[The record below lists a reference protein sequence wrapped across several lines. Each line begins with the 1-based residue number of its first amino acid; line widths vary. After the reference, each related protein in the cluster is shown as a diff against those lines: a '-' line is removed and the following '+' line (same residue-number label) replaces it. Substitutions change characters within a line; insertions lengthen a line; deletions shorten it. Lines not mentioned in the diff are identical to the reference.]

1 MASTNA
7 SISTAFFD
15 YLFGDDV
22 GYLCIVRGAANG
34 DRLPHQYYSWPVEK
48 SKIALYVEEWT
59 PKTNLW
65 FCTTL
70 LSEKKRKKEFCLP
83 SNVIWADLD
92 FVHPTSVEP
101 PPSCVLQTS
110 PDKYQAFW
118 RLDAKLPADVIE
130 EYAKRIT
137 YTSGAD
143 KGGWGLTK
151 LMRVPNTTNHK
162 YGSILPTVEIKQL
175 VETLVPVGFF
185 EEMQPAQL
193 GVVTNGDVSFDFSDE
208 PIPDVEKLP
217 DVQSIIYAHRLKLQ
231 KQQASFANLFI
242 NEPSDK
248 EDWSARLWR
257 LINICFESEMDAT
270 ETFAIAL
277 EAKCNKY
284 QRDNRPVHYLWRD
297 VLKAQSR
304 QLAQSK
310 LQIIAGLKPLKMPN
324 LVDLD
329 EYEDDTFIRDYKK
342 WAVIATDAP
351 IQYHELCGYIGL
363 SAIVT
368 QGLRLETN
376 WGNFRP
382 HLWGLV
388 LGESTLTRKTT
399 SMNLIK
405 DVLLDI
411 EPEIIVASGG
421 SIEGI
426 ISAVAERPT
435 RVSMFF
441 QDEVSGLFDSMNKK
455 EYLAGMAET
464 FTLMYDVPKHLPR
477 TLRRETIILREP
489 YFMFFGG
496 GIRDRVYAL
505 LNEEYIL
512 SGFMPRFLVVSGE
525 NDLSTLRA
533 TGPPTH
539 VSMTQKNQVITTLS
553 DLKDIY
559 SVEVAAQVGTQSML
573 IPRIVDA
580 KLSNEAWEFFAKME
594 KQLVT
599 AGHDAHNQMVALP
612 VMQRLAFST
621 LKMAMLTAATRREPT
636 TDQTLEVTV
645 EDVKQSAFYT
655 QQWGL
660 HSIDLVNNA
669 GRPSTEKIL
678 DRILKFIKDNPD
690 VLRSTIMQ
698 RFRLGGK
705 EMREVMD
712 TLVGRGLVSMKST
725 SNGGIKFKSAE

>member
-1 MASTNA
+1 VASTNT

-15 YLFGDDV
+15 YLFGEDV
-22 GYLCIVRGAANG
+22 GYLCVVRGAANG
-34 DRLPHQYYSWPVEK
+34 ERLPHQYYAWPAER
-48 SKIALYVEEWT
+48 SKVGLYVEEWT

-83 SNVIWADLD
+83 SNIVWADLD
-92 FVHPTSVEP
+92 FVHPTSVDP
-101 PPSCVLQTS
+101 PPSCILQTS

-118 RLDAKLPADVIE
+118 RLDSKLPADVIE

-137 YTSGAD
+137 YSSGAD

-151 LMRVPNTTNHK
+151 LMRVPQTINHK
-162 YGSILPTVEIKQL
+162 YESIKPVIEIKQL
-175 VETLVPVGFF
+175 LETLVPTGFF
-185 EEMQPAQL
+185 EDIKPPQL
-193 GVVTNGDVSFDFSDE
+193 GVVSNGDASFNFDDD
-208 PIPDVEKLP
+208 PVPDVDKLP
-217 DVQSIIYAHRLKLQ
+217 DVQSVIYAHRVALQ
-231 KQQASFANLFI
+231 RQQQSFANLFI
-242 NEPSDK
+242 NEPSEK

-257 LINICFESEMDAT
+257 LINVCFECGMDTT
-270 ETFAIAL
+270 ETFTVAL
-277 EAKCNKY
+277 NAKCNKY
-284 QRDNRPVHYLWRD
+284 ERDNRPVSYLWRD

-310 LQIIAGLKPLKMPN
+310 LQIVAGLKPLKMPQ
-324 LVDLD
+324 LVDPDL
-329 EYEDDTFIRDYKK
+329 YQDDAFVKDYKT
-342 WAVIATDAP
+342 WAAVATDAP
-351 IQYHELCGYIGL
+351 IQYHELCAYIGL
-363 SAIVT
+363 SAVVT

-382 HLWGLV
+382 HLWGLL

-405 DVLLDI
+405 DMLIEI
-411 EPEIIVASGG
+411 EPELIVASGG

-426 ISAVAERPT
+426 ISAIAERPK

-477 TLRRETIILREP
+477 VLRRETIILQEP

-496 GIRDRVYAL
+496 GIRDRLYSII
-505 LNEEYIL
+505 NEEYVL

-533 TGPPTH
+533 TGPPTQLSTGLKDRV
-539 VSMTQKNQVITTLS
+539 VSTLS
-553 DLKDIY
+553 DLRDVY
-559 SVEVAAQVGTQSML
+559 TAEVPVQLGKQHMMM
-573 IPRIVDA
+573 PRTVDA
-580 KLSNEAWEFFAKME
+580 KISTEGWEFFADME
-594 KQLVT
+594 RQLVT

-612 VMQRLAFST
+612 TMQRLAFST
-621 LKMAMLTAATRREPT
+621 LKMAMLTAATRRGPSDSNE
-636 TDQTLEVTV
+636 LEVTV
-645 EDVKQSAFYT
+645 DDIKQSAFYI
-655 QQWGL
+655 QQWGV

-678 DRILKFIKDNPD
+678 DRILRFIKDNPD
-690 VLRSTIMQ
+690 VLRSTVMQ
-698 RFRLGGK
+698 RFRLGSK
-705 EMREVMD
+705 EMRDAMD
-712 TLVGRGLVSMKST
+712 TLVGRGLVVMKNT
-725 SNGGIKFKSAE
+725 SNGGIKLRSAE